1 MTSYTVEIYDTRSG
15 QTLKGVVSEDE
26 YILDGLERQ
35 GVILPS
41 ACCSGACTTCAVKI
55 RSGKIEQRE
64 GVGLSRHLQEQGYG
78 LICIGYARSNLYM
91 ETQDEDEVYQLQF
104 GQYFRR
110 HKRPWFAWRWLNPE

>member
-1 MTSYTVEIYDTRSG
+1 MTNYAVEIYDTRSG
-15 QTLKGVVSEDE
+15 QTLKGVVSDDE

-55 RSGKIEQRE
+55 RSGQIEQRE
-64 GVGLSRHLQEQGYG
+64 GVGLSRKLQGQGYG
-78 LICIGYARSNLYM
+78 LICIGYARSNLYI
-91 ETQDEDEVYQLQF
+91 ETQEEDEVYQLQF

-110 HKRPWFAWRWLNPE
+110 HKRPWLAWRWLNPE